1 MRIARI
7 LQSGPARTAFA
18 ALFLL
23 LVWEVIV
30 LLAAPPRYI
39 LPGPGAT
46 ILRGVVEW
54 RLLLEHGWV
63 TAAEIVLGLTLG
75 VSVGAAAATA
85 MAYWTGA
92 YRWVMPALV
101 ASQAVP
107 VFALAPIL
115 VLWLDY
121 GMSSKVAMAAL
132 IIFFPVTAALL
143 DGLKGVKPGW
153 IELAQ
158 TMGAS
163 PWRTLVH
170 IRLPAAVPA
179 FASGLRVAAAVAPIG
194 AVVGEWVG
202 SSAGLGHLMLHAN
215 ARLQTDV
222 MFAALLTLVALAAL
236 LYFSLD
242 WLLARAER
250 WARGA

>member
-1 MRIARI
+1 MKPR
-7 LQSGPARTAFA
+7 LSVPAPLRALAVA
-18 ALFLL
+18 AFLL
-23 LVWEVIV
+23 LIWEAVV
-30 LLAAPPRYI
+30 LIAAPPHYI
-39 LPGPGAT
+39 LPGPGAAVAALVKHAQE
-46 ILRGVVEW
+46 IAG
-54 RLLLEHGWV
+54 HAWV
-63 TAAEIVLGLTLG
+63 TAAEMLLGLALG
-75 VSVGAAAATA
+75 VGAGALAAIA
-85 MAYWTGA
+85 MAYWSRA
-92 YRWVMPALV
+92 YRWLMPALV

-121 GMSSKVAMAAL
+121 GMSSKVAMAGL

-143 DGLKGVKPGW
+143 DGLKGVDPGW
-153 IELAQ
+153 LELAK
-158 TMGAS
+158 TMGAG
-163 PWRTLVH
+163 PWRTLLHV
-170 IRLPAAVPA
+170 RLPAAVPA

-222 MFAALLTLVALAAL
+222 MFAALLTLILLAAA
-236 LYFSLD
+236 LYFTLD
-242 WLLARAER
+242 RLLARAER

>member
-1 MRIARI
+1 MARPG
-7 LQSGPARTAFA
+7 LTAVIRALVVA
-18 ALFLL
+18 AFLAG
-23 LVWEVIV
+23 VWEAIV
-30 LLAAPPRYI
+30 LVAAPPRYI

-46 ILRGVVEW
+46 VA
-54 RLLLEHGWV
+54 RLFADAELIAGHAWV
-63 TAAEIVLGLTLG
+63 TAAEMLLGLALG
-75 VSVGAAAATA
+75 VGVGLLTAMA
-85 MAYWTGA
+85 MAYWRRA
-92 YRWVMPALV
+92 YRWLMPALV

-121 GMSSKVAMAAL
+121 GMSSKVAMAGL

-143 DGLKGVKPGW
+143 DGLRGADPGW
-153 IELAQ
+153 IELAR
-158 TMGAS
+158 TMGAG
-163 PWRTLVH
+163 PWRTLLYV
-170 IRLPAAVPA
+170 RLPAAIPA

-215 ARLQTDV
+215 ARLQTDQ
-222 MFAALLTLVALAAL
+222 MFAALLALVLLSAL

-242 WLLARAER
+242 RALARAER
-250 WARGA
+250 WARGG

>member
-1 MRIARI
+1 MKR
-7 LQSGPARTAFA
+7 LLGPPGRGIIVGCV
-18 ALFLL
+18 LL
-23 LVWEVIV
+23 LAWEAIV

-46 ILRGVVEW
+46 ILRAIDQAPLILG
-54 RLLLEHGWV
+54 HAWV
-63 TAAEIVLGLTLG
+63 TAAEMLLGLLLG
-75 VSVGAAAATA
+75 VGVGLLTALA
-85 MAYWTGA
+85 MAYWARA
-92 YRWVMPALV
+92 YRWLMPALV
-101 ASQAVP
+101 ASQAMP

-121 GMSSKVAMAAL
+121 GMSSKVAMAGL

-143 DGLKGVKPGW
+143 DGLRGVDPGW
-153 IELAQ
+153 LELARS
-158 TMGAS
+158 MGAS
-163 PWRTLVH
+163 PWRTLFH
-170 IRLPAAVPA
+170 IRLPAAIPA

-215 ARLQTDV
+215 ARLQTDL
-222 MFAALLTLVALAAL
+222 MFAALLALILLAAA
-236 LYFSLD
+236 LYFGLD
-242 WLLARAER
+242 MALRRAEA